1 MNKSQLKKL
10 IQEIALQEIR
20 VVPLSSRFKKID
32 EEKITYTSPST
43 NTTIDGYFQD
53 NFYNNIFVEPS
64 NPNPI
69 IFGIMEYPEYPGYNE
84 FYEMKRYLDQYN
96 IPYNINTDGYEGD
109 IETYLSVSMDNL
121 EKKRLIQ

>member
-1 MNKSQLKKL
+1 MNKPQLKKL

-20 VVPLSSRFKKID
+20 VVLPSIRFKKIG

-43 NTTIDGYFQD
+43 NITIDGHFQD
-53 NFYNNIFVEPS
+53 DNIFVEPS

-84 FYEMKRYLDQYN
+84 FYEMKEYLDQYK
-96 IPYNINTDGYEGD
+96 IPYNIDTYNDEDET
-109 IETYLSVSMDNL
+109 ETYLSVSMDNL